1 MRISDWSSDM
11 CSSDLAVLVQGP
23 DAILDDVPVFSRSI
37 PRPVEGNGVRG
48 KHPLLR
54 AEREKA
60 EPCIADLDAVAV
72 QRSRVAALAGRPARL
87 AKPSPIVFD
96 RCPIDFLN
104 LALNVG
110 EIGRASCR
118 ERVWQ
123 YV

>member
-60 EPCIADLDAVAV
+60 EPCIAD
-72 QRSRVAALAGRPARL
+72 
-87 AKPSPIVFD
+87 
-96 RCPIDFLN
+96 ID
-104 LALNVG
+104 

-118 ERVWQ
+118 ERVCQCVWISEVAVSLKTKHITCSRRTSHQ
-123 YV
+123 

>member
-87 AKPSPIVFD
+87 EKPSPIVFD
-96 RCPIDFLN
+96 RGPTDFLN
-104 LALNVG
+104 MAPNVG
-110 EIGRASCR
+110 VMIDQATGIAHRT
-118 ERVWQ
+118 
-123 YV
+123 